1 LSNISCS
8 LRLELAGTSW
18 NRLEPA
24 GAGWNLDLTA
34 KFSLQGSLM
43 AVATAEIT
51 QNRQYKNKFFS
62 YFKVYCTD
70 KTGNQIFL
78 IYKEIQN
85 GTVAKSYITSGLLI
99 YGKIFV
105 HFLTY

>member
-8 LRLELAGTSW
+8 HHLELAGTGWSW
-18 NRLEPA
+18 LEPA

-51 QNRQYKNKFFS
+51 QNQINFFTTSKYIALIKKKIKFS
-62 YFKVYCTD
+62 
-70 KTGNQIFL
+70 
-78 IYKEIQN
+78 
-85 GTVAKSYITSGLLI
+85 SYIRKFRMEQLQSHI
-99 YGKIFV
+99 
-105 HFLTY
+105 

>member
-8 LRLELAGTSW
+8 HRLELAGTGWSW
-18 NRLEPA
+18 LEPA

-51 QNRQYKNKFFS
+51 QNQINFFTTSKYIALIKKKIKFS
-62 YFKVYCTD
+62 
-70 KTGNQIFL
+70 
-78 IYKEIQN
+78 
-85 GTVAKSYITSGLLI
+85 SYINSEWSSCKVI
-99 YGKIFV
+99 YD
-105 HFLTY
+105 

>member
-1 LSNISCS
+1 MSNISCS
-8 LRLELAGTSW
+8 HSLELAGTGWSW
-18 NRLEPA
+18 LEPA

-51 QNRQYKNKFFS
+51 QNRQYKNKFIC

-70 KTGNQIFL
+70 KKENQIFL
-78 IYKEIQN
+78 IYKFRVKQLQSHI
-85 GTVAKSYITSGLLI
+85 
-99 YGKIFV
+99 
-105 HFLTY
+105 